1 MAPDLARI
9 EAALAAAGLTP
20 RGAFHPEADDGV
32 PTLAGGAAAAPV
44 VLAGNA
50 GPGMWAAFAAAGT
63 QPGAANPL
71 DEWTRR
77 VLEGVAADLGA
88 TALFPFGGPPYLPF
102 QRWAMRAETVWPSPI
117 GPLIHPEYGLWHAY
131 RGALAFAGRLA
142 LPPREERPS
151 PCDSCA
157 DKPCLTTCPVGALSE
172 SGYDVPACV
181 AHISSPAGDDCL
193 ALSCR
198 ARRACPVGRDY
209 AYGPDQARF
218 HMAAFVTARL
228 REHK

>member
-9 EAALAAAGLTP
+9 EAAVAAAGLTP

-32 PTLAGGAAAAPV
+32 PPLAGGAAAATV

-63 QPGAANPL
+63 QPGGANPL

-151 PCDSCA
+151 PCDGCA

-181 AHISSPAGDDCL
+181 AHISSRAGDDCL

-198 ARRACPVGRDY
+198 ARRACPVGRDN

-218 HMAAFVTARL
+218 HMAAFVRARL